1 MAARASSSSAGDKGS
16 AIGPDTRMLILH
28 GSDRFLQDEKMQAL
42 AAALTKKHGAD
53 GVDTIRFDGQ
63 QGPRIIAD
71 VLDECRSCGLMQQH
85 KVVVVDNAD
94 LLLKETDDDEAPAKP
109 APRGGKRAPVPHTP
123 REVLENYAADASSTA
138 TLVLRAATWRPGNLD
153 KAVNS
158 IGAVIKCEPMSEGEA
173 VAWAQSRAKE
183 EHRTTIDAKA
193 AAALVEATGT
203 ELGRIDTELEK
214 LALAAGG
221 EGAPITIALVAQMTG
236 VTREDEFWTI
246 QDALIGG
253 QGVGAT
259 LAELRQ
265 LVEVSRHDPVAIC
278 WSYMEAARRVHLSA
292 AAVKQGLAIKSLTK
306 PLKIWGFGPDFDRKV
321 QALEAIGRGT
331 GPVRAAKLFD
341 AAVRT
346 DAANKSG
353 SGEAMRNLEVL
364 TVRFSRAIG
373 GGAAPRR

>member
-1 MAARASSSSAGDKGS
+1 
-16 AIGPDTRMLILH
+16 MLILH

-42 AAALTKKHGAD
+42 AAALNKQHGAD

-85 KVVVVDNAD
+85 KVVVVDNAEM
-94 LLLKETDDDEAPAKP
+94 LLKETEGDEAPAKP
-109 APRGGKRAPVPHTP
+109 APRGGRRAPVPHTA
-123 REVLENYAADASSTA
+123 REVLENYAAEPSSSA
-138 TLVLRAATWRPGNLD
+138 TLVLRVGGGAAWRSGNLE
-153 KAVNS
+153 KAVAK

-173 VAWAQSRAKE
+173 IAWAQRRAKDA
-183 EHRTTIDAKA
+183 HRTTIDAKA
-193 AAALVEATGT
+193 AAALIGATGT

-221 EGAPITIALVAQMTG
+221 EGAPITGELVERMTG
-236 VTREDEFWTI
+236 MTREDEFWAI

-253 QGVGAT
+253 RGVGAT

-265 LVEVSRHDPVAIC
+265 LVEVSRHDPVALC

-292 AAVKQGLAIKSLTK
+292 AAVRQGVAIRSLTK
-306 PLKIWGFGPDFDRKV
+306 PLKIWGFGPEFDRKV

-331 GPVRAAKLFD
+331 GPVRAARLFD
-341 AAVRT
+341 ATVRT

-364 TVRFSRAIG
+364 TVRFSRAVG
-373 GGAAPRR
+373 SGAARR